1 MSTLPLSDPAT
12 GGTYLILGV
21 TGGIGA
27 ELCRGLAQRG
37 AKLALGGRDGTRLRA
52 LADELSTHAPG
63 CETECIELDA
73 TKTSDVERAF
83 TQAIA
88 RFGPLDGV
96 ANCVGS
102 IILKPAHLTTDADF
116 ETTLRLNLW
125 SSFGV
130 VKAAG
135 QSMREK
141 GGSVVLFST
150 AAARTGLANHEAVA
164 AAKAGVIG
172 LAQSAAATYAAQ
184 QIRFNVIAPGL
195 VRTPLAKGITGN
207 ELALKASESMHALG
221 RIGEPSDIAPLA
233 AWLLSRQSAWTTGQV
248 FGVDGG
254 LSTVRP
260 RPRG

>member
-1 MSTLPLSDPAT
+1 MHASPLDSA
-12 GGTYLILGV
+12 GGTYLILGA
-21 TGGIGA
+21 TGGIGS
-27 ELCRGLAQRG
+27 EICRVLARG
-37 AKLALGGRDGTRLRA
+37 GVRLALGGRDGSRLRT
-52 LADELSTHAPG
+52 LADSLASDNPAY
-63 CETECIELDA
+63 ETECIELDA
-73 TKTSDVERAF
+73 TKTADVERAF
-83 TQAIA
+83 AQAVA

-102 IILKPAHLTTDADF
+102 IMLKPAHLTTDADF

-135 QSMREK
+135 QAMREK

-150 AAARTGLANHEAVA
+150 AAARTGLANHEAIA

-184 QIRFNVIAPGL
+184 QIRFNVVAPGL
-195 VRTPLAKGITGN
+195 VRTPMAKSITDN

-221 RIGEPSDIAPLA
+221 RIGEPGDIAPLA